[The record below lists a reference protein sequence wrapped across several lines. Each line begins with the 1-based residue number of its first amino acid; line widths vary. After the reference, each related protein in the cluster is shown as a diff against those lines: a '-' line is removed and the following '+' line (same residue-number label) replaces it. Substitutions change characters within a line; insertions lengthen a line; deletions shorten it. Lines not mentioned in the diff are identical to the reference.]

1 MGGIRKVSHTHQ
13 RQNFRGRLQRALSL
27 SSSESEDT
35 QIPPRPG
42 TGVTTE
48 DESSLQDEN
57 DCSDDQENT
66 NSADESEKE
75 APRERRIKSR
85 HELDLQIPGQT
96 ELAADMNTVALEC
109 VAELETRMKS
119 IESSSYDQSA
129 WNETVRNDLAD
140 VIARLAIMETEI
152 KKVAKQAEN
161 KATEGQKIG
170 RSLRRRQ

>member
-1 MGGIRKVSHTHQ
+1 MI
-13 RQNFRGRLQRALSL
+13 LLLPA
-27 SSSESEDT
+27 D
-35 QIPPRPG
+35 
-42 TGVTTE
+42 
-48 DESSLQDEN
+48 
-57 DCSDDQENT
+57 
-66 NSADESEKE
+66 NS
-75 APRERRIKSR
+75 R
-85 HELDLQIPGQT
+85 
-96 ELAADMNTVALEC
+96 
-109 VAELETRMKS
+109 LETRMKSVVVQPFYEKQSANPLYRS